1 MNQWFLALW
10 MGWRLWRSSLTQAVR
25 FILRTGIAV
34 IAISITVIVLATAIV
49 DGFKDNIY
57 RHLFLLQGHL
67 QIRSYSASARSLE
80 PPAIQRNKNVEQWLR
95 NNKLVTFFTPFIMKP
110 ALLTFGK
117 YLEGVVV
124 EAQDSMPPQME
135 ESLLEEGRWAKQ
147 GTEIVISRTL
157 ARKLNI
163 HIGNKVRVFFSY
175 RPLRVKEFTVVGIYH
190 TGLKEYDDVVVF
202 MPLSTVQ
209 MILGWDELMVSG
221 YKIYLTDWLV
231 EALVQE
237 QLLEIVPFEF
247 YVFSNRELNPN
258 LFDWLNLH
266 ETNKMVLIGL
276 LIIVSVVNLF
286 SVLITFLL
294 ERTPMIAMLSA
305 IGATAG
311 LIRKLLVA
319 IGVWLLIVGTLIG
332 NLVALGLALLQ
343 IKFKFIKL
351 PEEAYYVPYVPI
363 KLDAFN
369 ILMTNLGVILW
380 VIVLLLVASMFYKLR
395 TPSEA
400 LRWGQLRR

>member
-1 MNQWFLALW
+1 MNQWILALW

-57 RHLFLLQGHL
+57 NNLFLLQGHL

-80 PPAIQRNKNVEQWLR
+80 PPPIQRNKNVEEWLR
-95 NNKLVTFFTPFIMKP
+95 NNKLVKFFTPFIMKP
-110 ALLTFGK
+110 ALLTFNK
-117 YLEGVVV
+117 RLEGVVV
-124 EAQDSMPPQME
+124 EAQDSILPEMVEQ
-135 ESLLEEGRWAKQ
+135 LLEEGRWATS
-147 GTEIVISRTL
+147 GTEIVISKTL

-190 TGLKEYDDVVVF
+190 TGLKEYDDVIVF

-221 YKIYLTDWLV
+221 YKIYLTDWMV
-231 EALVQE
+231 ESVVQE
-237 QLLEIVPFEF
+237 ELLEIVPFEF
-247 YVFSNRELNPN
+247 YVFNNRELNPN

-311 LIRKLLVA
+311 LIRRLLVA
-319 IGVWLLIVGTLIG
+319 IGIWLLLVGTFIG
-332 NLVALGLALLQ
+332 NVVALALALIQ
-343 IKFKFIKL
+343 IKFKLIKL
-351 PEEAYYVPYVPI
+351 PEEAYYVPYVPL
-363 KLDAFN
+363 KLDPFN
-369 ILMTNLGVILW
+369 IFITNLGVVFW
-380 VIVLLLVASMFYKLR
+380 VVALLLIASMFYKLR